1 MSNEWNN
8 SVWSCFSPIQ
18 ACFMSWCC
26 PCMLYGK
33 QSERLED
40 PGLKE
45 GSNVNGDVSLPTP
58 PSLFH
63 PLIMLRQCCLF
74 LLANC
79 CGLQWVLMMMK
90 RRDMRE
96 KFGIKGSVGGDCILS
111 CCCSCC
117 VLVQQEKELD
127 AQMRRFQTVGSA
139 GYQPPP
145 VMTYNPEGG
154 YEPGTA
160 VSPGLEVGVNWKK

>member
-1 MSNEWNN
+1 MSNEWND
-8 SVWSCFSPIQ
+8 SVWGCFSPVQ

-33 QSERLED
+33 QSERLQD
-40 PGLKE
+40 PGFKH
-45 GSNVNGDVSLPTP
+45 GTNVNGD
-58 PSLFH
+58 
-63 PLIMLRQCCLF
+63 CCLF
-74 LLANC
+74 VLANC
-79 CGLQWVLMMMK
+79 CGLSWVLTMMK

-127 AQMRRFQTVGSA
+127 AQARRFQTA
-139 GYQPPP
+139 TGYQAP
-145 VMTYNPEGG
+145 VAMAYTPEGHVSG
-154 YEPGTA
+154 TSVPPG
-160 VSPGLEVGVNWKK
+160 VGASYTPK

>member
-8 SVWSCFSPIQ
+8 SVWSCFSPVQ
-18 ACFMSWCC
+18 ACLMSCFC

-33 QSERLED
+33 QAERLDD

-45 GSNVNGDVSLPTP
+45 GRNVNGD
-58 PSLFH
+58 
-63 PLIMLRQCCLF
+63 CCLY
-74 LLANC
+74 LLASC
-79 CGLQWVLMMMK
+79 CGLNWVLQMMK

-96 KFGIKGSVGGDCILS
+96 KFGIDGSVGEDCILS

-145 VMTYNPEGG
+145 AMAYNPGGG

-160 VSPGLEVGVNWKK
+160 VSPGVGVEAQGQK